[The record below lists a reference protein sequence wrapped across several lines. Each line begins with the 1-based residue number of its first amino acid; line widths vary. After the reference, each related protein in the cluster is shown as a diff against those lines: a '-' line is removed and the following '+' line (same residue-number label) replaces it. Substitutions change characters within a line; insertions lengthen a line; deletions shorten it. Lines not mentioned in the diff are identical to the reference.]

1 MKSKTK
7 PSRYLGKG
15 RNAEREED
23 EEDEQDKEGIDGMT
37 AQEKQTIIGKK
48 RRIKGIQRVLTNYR
62 SLKGLKAGHDVVER
76 REGGGGGRGEVEI
89 EVRMRLKKGD
99 GRKTR
104 EDKGRKTGI
113 HQVRSQKIKKKIK

>member
-23 EEDEQDKEGIDGMT
+23 EEDEEDKEGIDGMT

-48 RRIKGIQRVLTNYR
+48 RRIKGIQRVLTNYW
-62 SLKGLKAGHDVVER
+62 SIKGLKAGHDVVKGEKG
-76 REGGGGGRGEVEI
+76 EEVGEV
-89 EVRMRLKKGD
+89 RLRLK
-99 GRKTR
+99 
-104 EDKGRKTGI
+104 
-113 HQVRSQKIKKKIK
+113 